1 MRVAII
7 WRRFVRQPQLL
18 QVREVWLRGAT
29 LGNRPKGCLTHIY
42 NSHCNKTRGI
52 FTESECGELLEAPM
66 KGVFY
71 CNDYQQHESSIL

>member
-1 MRVAII
+1 MTILKKRDNVSFA
-7 WRRFVRQPQLL
+7 
-18 QVREVWLRGAT
+18 
-29 LGNRPKGCLTHIY
+29 GNRPKGCLTHIY